1 MLEGVSG
8 HADKPGL
15 IRWIRGFE
23 KKPRRVF
30 VVHGEDT
37 VCDAFAACLRE
48 EYAYDASAPYSGAVY
63 DLAKNITLKE
73 GVPVPVVQRELPKQK
88 EKHAAFLRLEALGR
102 RLMEVIA
109 KNEGTANKALTKFGN
124 EVEHLCDKW
133 DR

>member
-1 MLEGVSG
+1 M
-8 HADKPGL
+8 
-15 IRWIRGFE
+15 
-23 KKPRRVF
+23 
-30 VVHGEDT
+30 
-37 VCDAFAACLRE
+37 
-48 EYAYDASAPYSGAVY
+48 
-63 DLAKNITLKE
+63 
-73 GVPVPVVQRELPKQK
+73 VQRELPKQK